1 MISNNIPLKGLKLT
15 AAETDD
21 IRMVNTTIKDLNG
34 ADLMVYFAFDKTGV
48 NTNGPAG
55 VAHLGGV
62 CDTRPWGTPEI
73 WDVHDGYKHSITQWQ
88 DTGIQATAWVGLQ
101 SWKKIIINTPST

>member
-1 MISNNIPLKGLKLT
+1 MISKNIPFKGLKLT

-34 ADLMVYFAFDKTGV
+34 ADLMVYFAFDKTGS
-48 NTNGPAG
+48 NAANGGPAG

-73 WDVHDGYKHSITQWQ
+73 WDVHDGYKHSITEWQ
-88 DTGIQATAWVGLQ
+88 AGGVQFTAWVGHFLAPH
-101 SWKKIIINTPST
+101 SKFS

>member
-1 MISNNIPLKGLKLT
+1 MISKNISFKGLKLT

-34 ADLMVYFAFDKTGV
+34 ADLMVYLAFDKKG
-48 NTNGPAG
+48 TNSKGPAG

-62 CDTRPWGTPEI
+62 CDTRHGLLYFLWI
-73 WDVHDGYKHSITQWQ
+73 IHSFQKFHKTI
-88 DTGIQATAWVGLQ
+88 L
-101 SWKKIIINTPST
+101 